1 MILAQG
7 LHKSFGAVRA
17 VRGISFEIPPGQI
30 VGLLGPNG
38 AGKSTTIRMLCG
50 LLPPDSGAVSIDGS
64 DSLEQSIALRRRLG
78 YLPENN
84 PIYPEMRVREYLTH
98 RARLHRVP
106 RTKRAAAVERA
117 LETCWLR
124 DVRDRR
130 VGTLSKGYRQRVG
143 LGAAL
148 VHEPAVLL
156 LDEPTSGLDPA
167 QIIETRALL
176 RSLAGRH
183 TVILSSHILPEVEK
197 TCERLIIIG
206 RGRVLADGSPRAL
219 VAAHGSG
226 AVVVE
231 FAATDPDE
239 ALRSL
244 RAIAGVATVEER
256 GAEGGWRIVRVA
268 PRERSMDLREAV
280 GACVLKAGG
289 TLRELRREDDAIET
303 LFASLIES
311 AEGGDS

>member
-17 VRGISFEIPPGQI
+17 VRGISFEIPAGQI

-106 RTKRAAAVERA
+106 RAKRAAAVERA

-130 VGTLSKGYRQRVG
+130 VGALSKGYRQRVG

-206 RGRVLADGSPRAL
+206 RGRVLADGSPRSL
-219 VAAHGSG
+219 VAAHKSG
-226 AVVVE
+226 VVVVE
-231 FAATDPDE
+231 FSREHEAGAAL
-239 ALRSL
+239 ALSRLEGVDLVEIVAKTPSHCRL
-244 RAIAGVATVEER
+244 RVTPGEGAG
-256 GAEGGWRIVRVA
+256 
-268 PRERSMDLREAV
+268 DLREAV
-280 GACVLKAGG
+280 GGCVTRVGA
-289 TLRELRREDDAIET
+289 TMCELRFEDHSIET
-303 LFASLIES
+303 LFTTLIES
-311 AEGGDS
+311 AEGAA

>member
-1 MILAQG
+1 MILVQG

-17 VRGISFEIPPGQI
+17 VRGISFEIPAGQI

-50 LLPPDSGAVSIDGS
+50 LLPPDLGAVSIDGS
-64 DSLEQSIALRRRLG
+64 DSLEQSFTLRRRLG

-98 RARLHRVP
+98 IARLQRVP
-106 RTKRAAAVERA
+106 RAKRAAAVDRA

-130 VGTLSKGYRQRVG
+130 VGALSKGYRQRVG

-167 QIIETRALL
+167 QIIETRGLL

-183 TVILSSHILPEVEK
+183 TVILSSHILVEVEK

-206 RGRVLADGSPRAL
+206 RGRVLADGSPRSL
-219 VAAHGSG
+219 VAAHKSG
-226 AVVVE
+226 VVVVE
-231 FAATDPDE
+231 FSTDDQ
-239 ALRSL
+239 ALVT
-244 RAIAGVATVEER
+244 RALSRIPGVASLDVEEHAGR
-256 GAEGGWRIVRVA
+256 RCRLRVNPSNEA
-268 PRERSMDLREAV
+268 GDLREAV
-280 GACVLKAGG
+280 GGCVASVGG
-289 TLRELRREDDAIET
+289 VVCELRFEDYSIET
-303 LFASLIES
+303 LFTKLIES
-311 AEGGDS
+311 AEESE